1 MAMFHEVGD
10 GSHNKDE
17 ESGERRVVET
27 LPDMAEIVRSLK
39 VELQCF
45 KVDN

>member
-1 MAMFHEVGD
+1 MATSHEVGD
-10 GSHNKDE
+10 GSHDKDE
-17 ESGERRVVET
+17 DSGERRVVET
-27 LPDMAEIVRSLK
+27 LPDMAEIVRSLS